1 MIKVFGLLAVRPGL
15 TVELF
20 HHHWST
26 VHREHALRIERICRY
41 VQAHR
46 VRPGLRGLP
55 EAEWEGVPEVW
66 FDSVNSA
73 MAQRTD
79 PQYTEFARLDEPNFI
94 DMGSLRRVTAAQRV
108 IRDPGE
114 ARAKLMVFAHWPS
127 VGSVAQGSGPDS
139 QGIEAFGRAL
149 QDVAPDL
156 SGLAI
161 STAFHVDDLPRLSDG
176 SAPAASP
183 FDVVVELWW
192 PHVEAVRAG
201 WDDGGGAILA
211 ALHDHLDLGRARG
224 FLCEELRVVDR
235 REPAS

>member
-15 TVELF
+15 TVEAF

-26 VHREHALRIERICRY
+26 VHREHALRIERIRRY

-66 FDSVNSA
+66 FDSIDSA

-94 DMGSLRRVTAAQRV
+94 DMENLRRVTAAYHV
-108 IRDPGE
+108 VRDPGE
-114 ARAKLMVFAHWPS
+114 VGAKLMVFAHWPAVS
-127 VGSVAQGSGPDS
+127 SAPGNRHPGPPFMDS
-139 QGIEAFGRAL
+139 IGGAL
-149 QDVAPDL
+149 LDVAPDL

-183 FDVVVELWW
+183 FDVVVEIWS
-192 PHVEAVRAG
+192 PKVEAVRAG
-201 WDDGGGAILA
+201 WDNRGGAILA
-211 ALHDHLDLGRARG
+211 ALHAHLDLTRARG
-224 FLCEELRVVDR
+224 FLCEELPVVDR
-235 REPAS
+235 CEPVR

>member
-1 MIKVFGLLAVRPGL
+1 MIKVFGLLPVRPGL
-15 TVELF
+15 TVHAF

-26 VHREHALRIERICRY
+26 VHREHALRIERIRRY

-46 VRPGLRGLP
+46 VRPGLPGLP

-66 FDSVNSA
+66 FDSLDSA

-79 PQYTEFARLDEPNFI
+79 PQYTEFARLDEPDFI
-94 DMGSLRRVTAAQRV
+94 DMENLRRVTATHRV

-114 ARAKLMVFAHWPS
+114 ARAKLMVVAHWP
-127 VGSVAQGSGPDS
+127 VVDPAPQDRHPDP
-139 QGIEAFGRAL
+139 QVIDPIGGVL
-149 QDVAPDL
+149 LDVAPDL

-161 STAFHVDDLPRLSDG
+161 STAFHIDDLPRLSDG

-192 PHVEAVRAG
+192 PHLDAVRAG
-201 WDDGGGAILA
+201 WDDTGETLLA
-211 ALHDHLDLGRARG
+211 TLDDRLDLRHARA

-235 REPAS
+235 RDPDR